1 MPSLGT
7 DGDRYDNSM
16 RESIWS
22 SMQIQLLNRN
32 KWHTPVDLANTM
44 FEKLGDVSPI
54 DRELPFTQTS
64 IPARSSHRR
73 TQPSHRA
80 HHQETLSSA
89 SFSRNFCFAEL
100 LRASVTRHQPRHLLT
115 AEAETAF
122 AQPLATPAETAST
135 GYRSTERSATAATSE
150 PTTYL
155 EIDVEADRYRPR

>member
-1 MPSLGT
+1 
-7 DGDRYDNSM
+7 
-16 RESIWS
+16 
-22 SMQIQLLNRN
+22 MQIQLLNRN
-32 KWHTPVDLANTM
+32 KWHTPVDLANAM

-54 DRELPFTQTS
+54 DHELPVTQTS

-89 SFSRNFCFAEL
+89 GFSRNFCFAEL
-100 LRASVTRHQPRHLLT
+100 LRASVTRHQPRHLPT
-115 AEAETAF
+115 AEAETAV
-122 AQPLATPAETAST
+122 AQPFATPAEAAST